1 MKKYSIE
8 DLRNGVCAVCL
19 AGSNEKELSIFFEK
33 INEKYLYADKGFVYF
48 NSTNNWV
55 HSYIYPNLPIQFVKD
70 FLIEE
75 EFSYGD
81 IVNYKGNITEYF
93 FIALLPNNNSKCVIT
108 YNNSSYV
115 VDLKNICKV
124 IPPLELTLKEVAE
137 KFGVKQVKI
146 IE

>member
-8 DLRNGVCAVCL
+8 DLRNGKCAVCL

-33 INEKYLYADKGFVYF
+33 VNEKYLYENKGFVYF
-48 NSTNNWV
+48 SKNNW
-55 HSYIYPNLPIQFVKD
+55 IYSNTSPNLPIQFVKH

-81 IVNYKGNITEYF
+81 VVNYKGNITEYF

-115 VDLKNICKV
+115 VDLKSICKV

-137 KFGVKQVKI
+137 KFGVEQVKI